1 MFGTPWLREVRGD
14 GTLVSQDPL
23 MIGRWMK
30 WKAS

>member
-23 MIGRWMK
+23 MIGRWK
-30 WKAS
+30 R